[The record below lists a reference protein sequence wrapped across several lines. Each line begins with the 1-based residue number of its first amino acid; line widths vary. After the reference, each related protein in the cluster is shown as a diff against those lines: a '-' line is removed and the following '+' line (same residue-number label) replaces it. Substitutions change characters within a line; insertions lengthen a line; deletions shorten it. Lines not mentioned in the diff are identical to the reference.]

1 MKYIIDSAS
10 PEEIKEAMELGACG
24 ITANPSM
31 YLKNSQMLL
40 SFLQFCSTMKPYFLT
55 GEVMSSTLEE
65 MEEEVQRI
73 QEINPDIIIKLNFS
87 KNTLKLCRRLKKRG
101 IKTAM
106 TLIFTVSQ
114 AAAAI
119 SAGADYLFPFIGR
132 SDEYGLD
139 GLKLIRNIQM
149 MVDRHGYPVLVV
161 AASVKN
167 LRQLEEAAVT
177 GVPYAAIPYALYRK
191 ALEHPLTDQGA
202 QDFERDWKAAGQK
215 GIDMP

>member
-10 PEEIKEAMELGACG
+10 PEEIREAVELGAYG

-31 YLKNSQMLL
+31 YRNNRQA
-40 SFLQFCSTMKPYFLT
+40 FLPFLESCSSMEPSFLT
-55 GEVMSSTLEE
+55 GEAMGSTLEE
-65 MEEEVQRI
+65 MKAEVRKI
-73 QEINPDIIIKLNFS
+73 QEIDPGIIIKLNFS
-87 KNTLKLCRRLKKRG
+87 PNALRLCRRLKKRG
-101 IKTAM
+101 IKTAV

-114 AAAAI
+114 AVAAI

-139 GLKLIRNIQM
+139 GLKLMRDIQT
-149 MVDRHGYPVLVV
+149 MVVRHGYPVSVV

-191 ALEHPLTDQGA
+191 ALEHPLTDRGIR
-202 QDFERDWKAAGQK
+202 DFERDWKAAGQE
-215 GIDMP
+215 G